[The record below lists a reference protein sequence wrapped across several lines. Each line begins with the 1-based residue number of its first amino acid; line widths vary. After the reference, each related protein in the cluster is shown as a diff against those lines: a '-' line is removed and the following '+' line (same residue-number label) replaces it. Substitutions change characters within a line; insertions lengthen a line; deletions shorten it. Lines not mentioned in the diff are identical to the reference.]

1 MAEKEITGNYKDT
14 QTYKKADG
22 KTRSRLEQYKK
33 ENGIGNDQM
42 YLLLLREDYR
52 SLPKEEVQK
61 GNRPAEL
68 MVLSGIITFLVLTA
82 NQKLE
87 TLPFIGVYMII
98 AAIIYFSGILNPIG
112 RQLSNINKLLKK
124 FPEAPSLKPILHP
137 ETKEESSE

>member
-87 TLPFIGVYMII
+87 TLPFIAVYMIV
-98 AAIIYFSGILNPIG
+98 ATAIYFSGILNPIG

-124 FPEAPSLKPILHP
+124 FPEAPSLKPVLAP
-137 ETKEESSE
+137 EEKEENQ

>member
-1 MAEKEITGNYKDT
+1 MADKQITGNYKET
-14 QTYKKADG
+14 ETYKRADG
-22 KTRSRLEQYKK
+22 KTRSKLEQYKK

-52 SLPKEEVQK
+52 SLPREEVQK

-87 TLPFIGVYMII
+87 TLPFIGAYLIV
-98 AAIIYFSGILNPIG
+98 ATIIYFSGILNPIG

-124 FPEAPSLKPILHP
+124 FPEAPSLKPILNA
-137 ETKEESSE
+137 EKKENNE

>member
-1 MAEKEITGNYKDT
+1 MAEKEIKGNYRET
-14 QTYKKADG
+14 ETYKKADG
-22 KTRSRLEQYKK
+22 KTRSKLEQYKK

-68 MVLSGIITFLVLTA
+68 MVLSGIVTFLAMTA
-82 NQKLE
+82 RQKLD
-87 TLPFIGVYMII
+87 TLPFIGVYLIV
-98 AAIIYFSGILNPIG
+98 ATIIYFSGILNPIG

-124 FPEAPSLKPILHP
+124 FPETPSLKPILKS
-137 ETKEESSE
+137 ENEEQ